1 MNIHFTDEKL
11 KYQLDFSTIFKIE
24 VGSSMYNLKTS
35 NSDTDILCIY
45 LEGSLNCTSI
55 TSNHHQFQYKDGE
68 NNIDYIYTSLNQFI
82 SNILS
87 GDSTINYEVL
97 QTLEF
102 KEKFKDLWFFLNKI
116 NITNI
121 TKSYLGL
128 SKRDL
133 KSFKNLPLDKYNADT
148 YKKISHFIR
157 GVLVAED
164 INSVHNIIAYNHEL
178 LMQLKA
184 GEIILSKDQILEYEN
199 KMNELRTNLK
209 DYKFKASDIYNINTV
224 IAKIYYENINKQLS
238 FIDYGRLIEDAI
250 YEDKFGY

>member
-11 KYQLDFSTIFKIE
+11 KYQLDYSTIFKIE

-55 TSNHHQFQYKDGE
+55 TSNHHQFQYKDEE

-102 KEKFKDLWFFLNKI
+102 KEKFPNLWIFLNFRP
-116 NITNI
+116 ITNV

-128 SKRDL
+128 AKRDL
-133 KSFKNLPLDKYNADT
+133 KSFKNLPQDKYNTDT
-148 YKKISHFIR
+148 YKYISHFIR
-157 GVLVAED
+157 GILVAED
-164 INSVHNIIAYNHEL
+164 INNVHNIIAHNHKL
-178 LMQLKA
+178 LRSIKT
-184 GEIILSKDQILEYEN
+184 GEIVLSKDQFLEYEN
-199 KMNELRTNLK
+199 KMNELRNNLK
-209 DYKFKASDIYNINTV
+209 DYKFKSYDIANINTA
-224 IAKIYYENINKQLS
+224 IANVYNDYAHKQKS
-238 FIDYGRLIEDAI
+238 YIEYGTLIEDAI